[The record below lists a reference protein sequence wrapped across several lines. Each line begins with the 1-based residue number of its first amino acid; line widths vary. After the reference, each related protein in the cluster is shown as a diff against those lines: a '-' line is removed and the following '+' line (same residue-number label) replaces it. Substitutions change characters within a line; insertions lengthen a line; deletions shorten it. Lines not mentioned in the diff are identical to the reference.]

1 MSIKWFPGHMIAARK
16 KAAESMRLTD
26 LVIEVLDARVPRS
39 SCNPTFEALRHAGQ
53 KPALKLLN
61 KSDLADPEQTR
72 LWLQHYNAQPGVRG
86 LALCSKK
93 PREVDRILPACR
105 ELRPDRG
112 RADKPLRMMILGI
125 PNVGKSTLMNAL
137 LKRHIAHVGDEPAIT
152 KIQTITHKLGPDM
165 TLIDTP
171 GMSWPGME
179 QEVASKLAATH
190 SIGRAAYDDEEVA
203 LGLGLTLLRRYPELL
218 AARFGPFPRPCD
230 EHGLLA
236 FIATSRHLVK
246 AGGPDLARA
255 ATTLLNDFRS
265 GALGRISLETVEG

>member
-1 MSIKWFPGHMIAARK
+1 MSIEWFPGHMIAARK
-16 KAAESMRLTD
+16 KAAETMRMTD

-61 KSDLADPEQTR
+61 KSDMADPEQTG

-93 PREVDRILPACR
+93 PSEVDCILPACR
-105 ELRPDRG
+105 ALRPDRG
-112 RADKPLRMMILGI
+112 RAEKPLRMMILGI

-137 LKRHIAHVGDEPAIT
+137 IKRRIAQVGDEPAIT
-152 KIQTITHKLGPDM
+152 KVQTIHKLGPDM

-179 QEVASKLAATH
+179 QAVASKLAATH

-203 LGLGLTLLRRYPELL
+203 LSLGLTLLRRYPELL
-218 AARFGPFPRPCD
+218 AARFGSLPRPCD

>member
-1 MSIKWFPGHMIAARK
+1 
-16 KAAESMRLTD
+16 
-26 LVIEVLDARVPRS
+26 
-39 SCNPTFEALRHAGQ
+39 
-53 KPALKLLN
+53 
-61 KSDLADPEQTR
+61 
-72 LWLQHYNAQPGVRG
+72 
-86 LALCSKK
+86 
-93 PREVDRILPACR
+93 
-105 ELRPDRG
+105 
-112 RADKPLRMMILGI
+112 
-125 PNVGKSTLMNAL
+125 
-137 LKRHIAHVGDEPAIT
+137 
-152 KIQTITHKLGPDM
+152 M

-190 SIGRAAYDDEEVA
+190 SIGRAAYDDEDVA
-203 LGLGLTLLRRYPELL
+203 LSLGLTLLRRYPELL
-218 AARFGPFPRPCD
+218 AARFGSLPRPCD

>member
-1 MSIKWFPGHMIAARK
+1 MSINWFPGHMVTARK
-16 KAAESMRLTD
+16 KAAESMRMTD

-39 SCNPTFEALRHAGQ
+39 SCNPAFETLRRAGQ

-61 KSDLADPEQTR
+61 KSDMADPEQTR
-72 LWLQHYNAQPGVRG
+72 LWLQHYNAQPGVQG
-86 LALCSKK
+86 LALCSK
-93 PREVDRILPACR
+93 RVSEIDRILPACR
-105 ELRPDRG
+105 ALRPDRG

-125 PNVGKSTLMNAL
+125 PNVGKSTIMNAL
-137 LKRHIAHVGDEPAIT
+137 LKRRVAKVGDEPAIT
-152 KIQTITHKLGPDM
+152 KVQMFHKLGPGM
-165 TLIDTP
+165 TLVDTP
-171 GMSWPGME
+171 GMSWPGMA
-179 QEVASKLAATH
+179 QDTASKLAATH

-203 LGLGLTLLRRYPELL
+203 LSLGLTLLRRYPELL
-218 AARFGPFPRPCD
+218 AARFGGFPRPCD